1 MTYLESVTQAYER
14 GYKIGKVHGR
24 AENIE
29 TEETLRARVAEL
41 EAKLEAVKTAATKGG
56 LSSHQG
62 DRYVEPLP
70 QGTQV
75 ASDAALQRK

>member
-56 LSSHQG
+56 LSSHQ
-62 DRYVEPLP
+62 RWEQIL
-70 QGTQV
+70 V
-75 ASDAALQRK
+75 AIDLLKVTL